1 LQAPGSHDGDDDQAL
16 RAAYVDDGPTGGR
29 PRLNQRRTDHE
40 EKASGEEGVG
50 RDLDPLLWHVSVGL
64 VTAALA
70 AALLLIAALALGWND
85 PRPRRAPDW
94 EDPAQPRRLAA
105 APNETAVS
113 LLGQSASDFTLE
125 VIARPLAGPESGFF
139 GYGLAYRAQ
148 DSTHYYAF
156 AVGGDGYYAILRSD
170 GSDDVPLV
178 TWQQF
183 PHIQRGRGQNRL
195 RVTCAGAS
203 CDFTINDEFAATVED
218 DTWLTGDVGLWA
230 RGFDDEVAVQFRGA
244 RLWTSDD

>member
-1 LQAPGSHDGDDDQAL
+1 
-16 RAAYVDDGPTGGR
+16 
-29 PRLNQRRTDHE
+29 
-40 EKASGEEGVG
+40 
-50 RDLDPLLWHVSVGL
+50 VGL

-105 APNETAVS
+105 AANRTSLA
-113 LLGQSASDFTLE
+113 LLGQPAGNLAFE
-125 VIARPLAGPESGFF
+125 VVARPLTGPESGFY

-148 DSTHYYAF
+148 DPTRYYAF
-156 AVGGDGYYAILRSD
+156 AVGGDGYYAVLRTD
-170 GSDDVPLV
+170 GSDEVPLV

-183 PHIQRGRGQNRL
+183 PHIQRGLGQNRL
-195 RVTCAGAS
+195 RVDCAGAS
-203 CDFTINDEFAATVED
+203 CDFTINDEYAATVED

-230 RGFDDEVAVQFRGA
+230 RSYEEEVAVQFRSA